1 MILVAFALCT
11 ADVVCK
17 SFPAAPGLKE
27 SAVGS
32 ESVSSVCELLSGS
45 VSETADNR
53 RSQLPEIL

>member
-1 MILVAFALCT
+1 MNRRKYSWEKHDISGICT

-45 VSETADNR
+45 VSETAG
-53 RSQLPEIL
+53 Q